1 MADRLPDQR
10 VSSDQFTRARA
21 IFESAVET
29 HGAERD
35 RFLRD
40 ACGDD
45 TGLRATVERMLRAD
59 DAPHVLLD
67 AGPMLT
73 VNRWAAGD
81 AFQDF
86 QIVELIGRG
95 GMGEVYQARD
105 LSLNRHVALK
115 VLPVEAADTP
125 ADPDRTAR
133 LREEAHTL
141 AALNHPNI
149 ATIHG
154 LVECEGVR
162 ALVLEFVD
170 GQTLAE
176 RLAEGPLPIDD
187 AIAYVRQ
194 IAGALEAAHEQGI
207 VHRDLKPSN
216 IKRRSDGTVKLLDFG
231 LAKIVRPASSGS
243 TSNLTSK
250 SGPSD
255 SPAAVAGTAAYMSP
269 EQSHG
274 REGDRR
280 SDIWAF
286 GAVLFEMLAGERVFE
301 GRDVHE
307 TLAAVAAGEIAWSRL
322 PSQTPPP
329 LRQLLARCLD
339 RDAAR
344 RLRDIGEARI
354 ALDDLI
360 DGKATP
366 RSTVS
371 PGASRS
377 ALLLLA
383 ATVALAGGLIVI
395 ALWPRPSSPTA
406 PVTRFVLTPP
416 ADRQLL
422 VDPQS
427 SDLSISRD
435 GTRVVYKGGGR
446 VDRTQ
451 LFVYR
456 LDQLEFEPLTPPAL
470 PKGPFFS
477 PDGQWVGYFEPGVG
491 TGAAF
496 KKVPITGGPPV
507 FVSRLDGP
515 GRGAIWI
522 DDRTIIAGSG
532 ETSTGLLRL
541 SPSGGEPVVVTRPNR
556 DRGEA
561 DHVWPQPLPGGRLV
575 LFTITAL
582 TGGLDAAQV
591 GVLDLASGSWRPLLP
606 RASQAHYVSSGHLV
620 YVAGGALWAIAFDPI
635 RVQTLGTARVV
646 VPQVVTLPTGA
657 AEFDIADDGTLVYLV
672 GSPASAAPR
681 NLVWVDREGRE
692 EPIDAPAKAY
702 ANVRLSPDGTRIAT
716 EIEGDGHDIW
726 VWDFAHKS
734 LTRVTSDPGIDQGPM
749 WMPDGRRLVFRTE
762 AGGVRGALAMQAADG
777 SGTAERLTDGAR
789 AERASFALADGS
801 GIIFSDGA
809 GPKLL
814 RLDGERRIAPLLD
827 LSQGGGD
834 GALSHDGRWMAY
846 VALDA
851 TTPYVYVSPF
861 PDART
866 SRTLVTPEGGSQPIW
881 ARDGRTLFYTALD
894 GRLMSVATNLRGP
907 LKLASPAPVLTTA
920 YYGGLTVLSRS
931 GKYDV
936 ASNGRRF
943 LMIKEPDEA
952 KAGRSTQMV
961 VVRNWSEELKRL
973 VPAGR

>member
-1 MADRLPDQR
+1 MADRLPNDP
-10 VSSDQFTRARA
+10 SSPHAFTRARA
-21 IFESAVET
+21 IFESALET
-29 HGAERD
+29 DGPDRD
-35 RFLRD
+35 RLVRD
-40 ACGDD
+40 ACGNDA
-45 TGLRATVERMLRAD
+45 TLRATVERMLRAD
-59 DAPHVLLD
+59 EAPHVLLD
-67 AGPMLT
+67 GGPVLISD
-73 VNRWAAGD
+73 RWAVGD
-81 AFQDF
+81 VFLHFRIEQ
-86 QIVELIGRG
+86 LIGRG

-105 LSLNRHVALK
+105 LSLNRDVALK
-115 VLPVEAADTP
+115 VLPVEAVGTP
-125 ADPDRTAR
+125 ADDDRMAR

-154 LVECEGVR
+154 LVECDGVR
-162 ALVLEFVD
+162 ALVLELVD

-176 RLAEGPLPIDD
+176 QIAEGPFSFAE
-187 AIAYVRQ
+187 AIAYARQ
-194 IAGALEAAHEQGI
+194 IAGALEAAHERGI
-207 VHRDLKPSN
+207 IHRDLKPSN
-216 IKRRSDGTVKLLDFG
+216 VKRRPDGTVKLLDFG
-231 LAKIVRPASSGS
+231 LAKIIQPVSSSGARA
-243 TSNLTSK
+243 
-250 SGPSD
+250 SD
-255 SPAAVAGTAAYMSP
+255 SSSRLIDSPGAAIGTAAYMSP
-269 EQSHG
+269 EQARG

-286 GAVLFEMLAGERVFE
+286 GAVLFEVLSGERVFA

-307 TLAAVAAGEIAWSRL
+307 TLAAVTAGEIAWSRL
-322 PSQTPPP
+322 PSQTPQQ

-360 DGKATP
+360 DGTATLP
-366 RSTVS
+366 TPAA
-371 PGASRS
+371 PGPTRS
-377 ALLLLA
+377 ALLLVA
-383 ATVALAGGLIVI
+383 ATAVLASGVIAVAL
-395 ALWPRPSSPTA
+395 WSRPASPAA
-406 PVTRFVLTPP
+406 PVTRFALTPP
-416 ADRQLL
+416 AERQLL

-427 SDLSISRD
+427 SDLAITPD
-435 GTRVVYKGGGR
+435 GSRVVYKGGGR

-470 PKGPFFS
+470 PKGPFIS
-477 PDGQWVGYFEPGVG
+477 PDGRWVGYFEPGTG
-491 TGAAF
+491 SGAAF
-496 KKVPITGGPPV
+496 KKVPLTGGPPV

-515 GRGAIWI
+515 SRGAVWI

-541 SPSGGEPVVVTRPNR
+541 SPSGGEPVVLSRPNR
-556 DRGEA
+556 ERGEA
-561 DHVWPQPLPGGRLV
+561 DHVWPQQLPGGRHV

-591 GVLDLASGSWRPLLP
+591 GVFDLESGSWRPVLP
-606 RASQAHYVSSGHLV
+606 HASQAHYVSSGHVV

-635 RVQTLGTARVV
+635 RLQTLGTARVV

-657 AEFDIADDGTLVYLV
+657 AEFDISDDGTLVYLS
-672 GSPASAAPR
+672 GIAASAAPR

-692 EPIDAPAKAY
+692 EPIDAPPRAY
-702 ANVRLSPDGTRIAT
+702 ANVRLSPDGTRVAT

-726 VWDFAHKS
+726 VWDFARKS
-734 LTRVTSDPGIDQGPM
+734 LTRVTSDPGIDQGPV
-749 WMPDGRRLVFRTE
+749 WMPDARRLVFRTE

-777 SGTAERLTDGAR
+777 SGTVERLTDGAR

-814 RLDGERRIAPLLD
+814 RLDGARRVTRLLD

-834 GALSHDGRWMAY
+834 GALSPDERWMAY

-851 TTPYVYVSPF
+851 GTPYVFVSPY
-861 PDART
+861 PDANA
-866 SRTLVTPEGGSQPIW
+866 SRILVTPAGGSQPLW
-881 ARDGRTLFYTALD
+881 SRDGRTLFYTALD
-894 GRLMSVATNLRGP
+894 GGLMSVATNLRGP
-907 LKLASPAPVLTTA
+907 IKIASPVPILTSA

-931 GKYDV
+931 GTYDV
-936 ASNGRRF
+936 ASDGRRF
-943 LMIKEPDEA
+943 LMIKEPTNVA
-952 KAGRSTQMV
+952 RLAQMV

-973 VPAGR
+973 VPVGR